1 MITFINEVGNFFI
14 LLLAVFRPVVV
25 VNSPYSMPRT
35 PQLGAYH

>member
-1 MITFINEVGNFFI
+1 MITFINEVGNFCI

-25 VNSPYSMPRT
+25 NSPYSTPRT